1 MVGLQDEKLPTIA
14 RITSQSPPF
23 WGLVISLVILFLMG
37 GSSRGDVQSL
47 ALLNPAMIGCCG
59 AALLML
65 QRKHLQENKWLLVSL
80 LLTFLLVLA
89 YLIPMARG
97 VAGHASGRANLAAI
111 TTAVNADSAHY
122 ILATTPAIARQSL
135 YFLFAPLAIALFA
148 IQLTRDDLR
157 LTVPLMIG
165 IGSVSGVLGVIQ
177 LAESAN
183 GPLYF
188 YRITNNG
195 SAVGLF
201 ANRNHAAVFLA
212 CLFPLLAVFAA
223 RSRAT
228 KPSGRN
234 IKQLLSIAISI
245 LLVPL
250 ILVTGSRS
258 GMLTAI
264 VGLIGGVLLYMS
276 YAPPKIGSKAAISVT
291 ALVTASGLLCLV
303 LATIY
308 FSRAQA
314 IERVFAD
321 TGLVNDRSEFWNAS
335 FPLFSQYFPLG
346 FGPGGFVP
354 AFQNIE
360 PSTVLGGSYL
370 NRLHN
375 DWLETAL
382 TFGVPGI
389 LFLAIGSIYYVYRSY
404 ILWVQMGGTRSAVAS
419 GRMASVVIAILGIAS
434 LSDYPLRTPAMAG
447 FAALVLVW
455 FVYARRDSRIDR

>member
-1 MVGLQDEKLPTIA
+1 
-14 RITSQSPPF
+14 
-23 WGLVISLVILFLMG
+23 MG
-37 GSSRGDVQSL
+37 GSSRADVQSL
-47 ALLNPAMIGCCG
+47 ALLNPAMIGFCG

-65 QRKHLQENKWLLVSL
+65 QREHLQENRWLLVS
-80 LLTFLLVLA
+80 FLLMFILVFV
-89 YLIPMARG
+89 YLIPMVPG
-97 VAGHASGRANLAAI
+97 VAGYSIGRTTLAAI
-111 TTAVNADSAHY
+111 TTAVNADGAYY

-135 YFLFAPLAIALFA
+135 YFLFAPLAILLFA

-165 IGSVSGVLGVIQ
+165 IGAVSGVLGVIQ
-177 LAESAN
+177 LAGSAT
-183 GPLYF
+183 GALYF

-212 CLFPLLAVFAA
+212 SLFPLLAVFAA
-223 RSRAT
+223 RSPAT

-234 IKQLLSIAISI
+234 TTQLVAVAISI

-258 GMLTAI
+258 GMLSAMT
-264 VGLIGGVLLYMS
+264 GLIGGVLLYTS
-276 YAPPKIGSKAAISVT
+276 YTSSNIGSKKGVSVK
-291 ALVTASGLLCLV
+291 ALLAASGLLCLV

-308 FSRAQA
+308 FSRAEA

-321 TGLVNDRSEFWNAS
+321 TGFVNDRSEFWKAS
-335 FPLFSQYFPLG
+335 VPLFGHYLPVG
-346 FGPGGFVP
+346 FGPGGFVT

-360 PSTVLGGSYL
+360 ARTMLGGAYV

-389 LFLAIGSIYYVYRSY
+389 LFLTSGLIFYLYRSY
-404 ILWVQMGGTRSAVAS
+404 ILWVQMDGTRPAVAN
-419 GRMASVVIAILGIAS
+419 GRMASIVIAIFGIAS

-447 FAALVLVW
+447 FAALVIVW
-455 FVYARRDSRIDR
+455 FCYARRASRIDQ